1 MPQPTILNVDDDAA
15 VRYVR
20 TRVLEQAG
28 FGVTEAATGGEAL
41 RLAANLPNLIL
52 LDVHLPDLDGLEVCR
67 RLKSDPATQFIP
79 VLHVSATAREMIDR
93 VRGLDGGADS
103 YLTEP
108 VEPEVLVA
116 TARAL
121 LRAHEAE
128 EGIRLA
134 AQQWQATF
142 DAINDGLAL
151 VDRDGVI
158 LRCNRSLVRIL
169 DLPASV
175 IIGQRCFEIAKSVFP
190 GQDVF
195 PFLRML
201 ETRQSERA
209 ELCTGQRWIAV
220 SSDPLADEEGT
231 ITGGVW
237 RVSDI
242 TESKKIEEELLQA
255 QKAESI
261 AMLAGG
267 IAHDFN
273 NLLTGVIGNASLA
286 LYGLAADHPLRSS
299 LEDVM
304 VAAGKAADL
313 TKQLLAYSGGG
324 RFVVRRL
331 DISSAILETAKLL
344 EASIPRKI
352 RLQFDLATEPSMIE
366 ADPDQVRQLLMNLVI
381 NAAEAIGEAAGTI
394 TIRTRSRNFPQG
406 FAELAAGQYVALE
419 VADTGIGMEQ
429 SVRSRVFEPFFTTK
443 FLGRGMGL
451 AAVMGIARAHK
462 GTVHVTS
469 QPGQGSVFSVLFPV
483 AVATPSM
490 GAAGEDLTG
499 SGTVL
504 VVDDE
509 EVVRQAAKMALQRYG
524 YKVLLAED
532 GRAAI
537 EIVRQRTGQIG
548 LVLLDM
554 TMPVMGGDEAFVHLA
569 EIAPRIPVIASTGYS
584 ETEAAQRF
592 AGRQLAGFIQK
603 PYTAA
608 QLARLVK
615 AVLKKVGLS
624 SGENP

>member
-1 MPQPTILNVDDDAA
+1 MPQPTILNVDDNAA

-20 TRVLEQAG
+20 TRVLQQAG

-79 VLHVSATAREMIDR
+79 VMHVSATAREMMDT

-121 LRAHEAE
+121 LRARDAE
-128 EGIRLA
+128 ETVRLA
-134 AQQWQATF
+134 AEQWQATF

-151 VDRDGVI
+151 VDQEGTI
-158 LRCNRSLVRIL
+158 LRCNRSLERIL
-169 DLPASV
+169 NLPVSA
-175 IIGQRCFEIAKSVFP
+175 IIGQRCFEIVKSAFS
-190 GQDVF
+190 GQQVF
-195 PFLRML
+195 PFVRML
-201 ETRQSERA
+201 ETRKSERS
-209 ELCTGQRWIAV
+209 ELRTGQRWIAI
-220 SSDPLADEEGT
+220 SSDPLTDAAGT
-231 ITGGVW
+231 ITGAVW

-242 TESKKIEEELLQA
+242 TESKKIEEQLRQA

-286 LYGLAADHPLRSS
+286 LHGLAADHPLRSS

-331 DISSAILETAKLL
+331 DLSSAILETAKLL
-344 EASIPRKI
+344 EASVPKKI
-352 RLQFDLATEPSMIE
+352 RLHFDLATEPSMIE
-366 ADPDQVRQLLMNLVI
+366 ADHDQLRQLLLNLVI

-394 TIRTRSRNFPQG
+394 TIRTRSRNWPQG
-406 FAELAAGQYVALE
+406 SDELAPGQYVALE
-419 VADTGIGMEQ
+419 VEDTGIGMEE
-429 SVRSRVFEPFFTTK
+429 SIRSRVFEPFFSTK

-469 QPGQGSVFSVLFPV
+469 EPGKGTIFSVFFPV
-483 AVATPSM
+483 TVAAPSM
-490 GAAGEDLTG
+490 GAAGENLTG
-499 SGTVL
+499 TGTVL

-532 GRAAI
+532 GRGAI
-537 EIVRQRTGQIG
+537 EIVRQRAGQIH

-554 TMPVMGGDEAFVHLA
+554 TMPVMGGDEAFLHLA

-584 ETEAAQRF
+584 QNEAAQRF

-615 AVLKKVGLS
+615 AVLKRAGLS
-624 SGENP
+624 S

>member
-1 MPQPTILNVDDDAA
+1 MFMPQPTILNVDDDAA

-20 TRVLEQAG
+20 TRVLQQAG
-28 FGVTEAATGGEAL
+28 FGVTEAATGKEAL

-52 LDVHLPDLDGLEVCR
+52 LDVHLPDLNGLEVCR
-67 RLKSDPATQFIP
+67 RLKADPATQFIP
-79 VLHVSATAREMIDR
+79 VMHLSATAREVTDT
-93 VRGLDGGADS
+93 VRGLNCGADG

-121 LRAHEAE
+121 LRAREAE
-128 EGIRLA
+128 QTVRLA
-134 AQQWQATF
+134 AKQWQATF

-158 LRCNRSLVRIL
+158 LRCNRSLERIL
-169 DLPASV
+169 NLSGPS
-175 IIGQRCFEIAKSVFP
+175 IIGQRCFEIVRSIFP
-190 GQDVF
+190 GQQVF
-195 PFLRML
+195 PFIRML
-201 ETRQSERA
+201 ETRKSERT
-209 ELCTGQRWIAV
+209 ELRAGERCLGI
-220 SSDPLADEEGT
+220 SSDPLLDDAASV
-231 ITGGVW
+231 TGAVW

-242 TESKKIEEELLQA
+242 TESKKIEEQLRQA

-261 AMLAGG
+261 ATLAGG

-286 LYGLAADHPLRSS
+286 LHGLAADHPLRSS

-324 RFVVRRL
+324 KFVVRRL
-331 DISSAILETAKLL
+331 DISDAILETAKLL
-344 EASIPRKI
+344 EASVPKKI
-352 RLQFDLATEPSMIE
+352 RLHFELATEASVIE
-366 ADPDQVRQLLMNLVI
+366 VDADQLRQLLLNLVI
-381 NAAEAIGEAAGTI
+381 NAAEAIGEVSGKI
-394 TIRTRSRNFPQG
+394 TIRTTCRNFPHG
-406 FAELAAGQYVALE
+406 SDDLAAGRYVALE
-419 VADTGIGMEQ
+419 VEDTGIGMEE
-429 SVRSRVFEPFFTTK
+429 SIRSQVFEPFFSTK

-462 GTVHVTS
+462 GTVRVTS
-469 QPGQGSVFSVLFPV
+469 EPGRGTVFTVFFPV
-483 AVATPSM
+483 AVAAPPM

-499 SGTVL
+499 AGTVL

-524 YKVLLAED
+524 FKVLLAED
-532 GRAAI
+532 GRGAI
-537 EIVRQRTGQIG
+537 EIVRQRTGQIH

-584 ETEAAQRF
+584 ESEAAQRF

-615 AVLKKVGLS
+615 AVLKKAALS
-624 SGENP
+624 N

>member
-20 TRVLEQAG
+20 TRVLQQAG
-28 FGVTEAATGGEAL
+28 FGVTEAATGTEAL
-41 RLAANLPNLIL
+41 RLAANLPSLIL
-52 LDVHLPDLDGLEVCR
+52 LDVHLPDLNGLEVCR
-67 RLKSDPATQFIP
+67 RIKSDPATKFIP
-79 VLHVSATAREMIDR
+79 VLHVSATALEGVDK
-93 VRGLDGGADS
+93 VRGLEGGADS

-116 TARAL
+116 TTRAL

-128 EGIRLA
+128 ATIRLA

-151 VDRDGVI
+151 VDREGVI
-158 LRCNRSLVRIL
+158 LRCNRSLERIL
-169 DLPASV
+169 DLPASAIV
-175 IIGQRCFEIAKSVFP
+175 GRRCFEIARSALVTVP
-190 GQDVF
+190 SS
-195 PFLRML
+195 PFLKML
-201 ETRQSERA
+201 ETRRSERT
-209 ELCTGQRWIAV
+209 ELRTGQRWIAI
-220 SSDPLADEEGT
+220 SSDPLTDDAGT
-231 ITGGVW
+231 ITGAVW

-242 TESKKIEEELLQA
+242 SETKKIEEQLRQA

-273 NLLTGVIGNASLA
+273 NLLTGVIGNTSLA
-286 LYGLAADHPLRSS
+286 LHGMAQDHPLRSS

-331 DISSAILETAKLL
+331 DLSGVILETAKLL
-344 EASIPRKI
+344 EASVPKKI
-352 RLQFDLATEPSMIE
+352 RLHFDLATGPAMIE
-366 ADPDQVRQLLMNLVI
+366 ADPDQLRQLVLNLVT
-381 NAAEAIGEAAGTI
+381 NAAEAIGEGPGAI
-394 TIRTRSRNFPQG
+394 TIRTSPRHWPHGSDD
-406 FAELAAGQYVALE
+406 LAAGQYVALE
-419 VADTGIGMEQ
+419 VEDTGIGMEE
-429 SVRSRVFEPFFTTK
+429 SVRSRVFEPFFSTK

-469 QPGQGSVFSVLFPV
+469 EPGQGSVFTVFFPV
-483 AVATPSM
+483 AGAAPSM

-499 SGTVL
+499 TGTVL

-509 EVVRQAAKMALQRYG
+509 EVVRQTAKMALQRYG

-532 GRAAI
+532 GRGAI
-537 EIVRQRTGQIG
+537 EIVRERAGQIR

-554 TMPVMGGDEAFVHLA
+554 TMPVMGGDEAFLHLA
-569 EIAPRIPVIASTGYS
+569 EIAPQIPVIASTGYS
-584 ETEAAQRF
+584 EAEAAQRF
-592 AGRQLAGFIQK
+592 AGRQVAGLIQK

-615 AVLKKVGLS
+615 AVLKRSGLS
-624 SGENP
+624 S

>member
-1 MPQPTILNVDDDAA
+1 MPQPTILNVDDNAA

-20 TRVLEQAG
+20 TRVLQQAG

-79 VLHVSATAREMIDR
+79 VMHVSATAREMMDT

-121 LRAHEAE
+121 LRARDAE
-128 EGIRLA
+128 ETVRLA

-151 VDRDGVI
+151 VDREGTI
-158 LRCNRSLVRIL
+158 LRCNRSLERIL
-169 DLPASV
+169 NLPEST
-175 IIGQRCFEIAKSVFP
+175 IIGQRCFEVAGSAFT
-190 GQDVF
+190 GQQVF
-195 PFLRML
+195 PFIRML
-201 ETRQSERA
+201 ETRKSERT
-209 ELCTGQRWIAV
+209 ELRTGQRWIAI
-220 SSDPLADEEGT
+220 SSDPLTDAAGT
-231 ITGGVW
+231 ITGAVW

-242 TESKKIEEELLQA
+242 TESKKIEEQLRQA

-286 LYGLAADHPLRSS
+286 LHGLAADHPLRSS

-331 DISSAILETAKLL
+331 DVSSALLETAKLL
-344 EASIPRKI
+344 EASVPKKI
-352 RLQFDLATEPSMIE
+352 RLHFELATEPSMIE
-366 ADPDQVRQLLMNLVI
+366 ADPDQLRQLLLNLVI

-394 TIRTRSRNFPQG
+394 TIRTSSRNWPQSSD
-406 FAELAAGQYVALE
+406 ELAAGQYVALE
-419 VADTGIGMEQ
+419 VEDTGVGMEE
-429 SVRSRVFEPFFTTK
+429 SIRSRVFEPFFSTK

-451 AAVMGIARAHK
+451 AAVMGIARA
-462 GTVHVTS
+462 
-469 QPGQGSVFSVLFPV
+469 
-483 AVATPSM
+483 
-490 GAAGEDLTG
+490 
-499 SGTVL
+499 
-504 VVDDE
+504 
-509 EVVRQAAKMALQRYG
+509 QRN
-524 YKVLLAED
+524 
-532 GRAAI
+532 RA
-537 EIVRQRTGQIG
+537 R
-548 LVLLDM
+548 
-554 TMPVMGGDEAFVHLA
+554 
-569 EIAPRIPVIASTGYS
+569 
-584 ETEAAQRF
+584 
-592 AGRQLAGFIQK
+592 
-603 PYTAA
+603 
-608 QLARLVK
+608 
-615 AVLKKVGLS
+615 
-624 SGENP
+624 N